1 MLRAY
6 QRVRNGHPDSGFKD
20 DLAFLQAKDM
30 DLSIRLGAMLG
41 FDALLITAA
50 INPISASPGAPLSL
64 DAPTQPF
71 EVWFITAGIVLL
83 AISGIL
89 CVRAIMLGE
98 EFAADDIEENPEA
111 IVQRMFAAYAT
122 SVDYQARMVGIAARF
137 AIAGGFVS
145 LLSCMW
151 IMLEKMIR

>member
-6 QRVRNGHPDSGFKD
+6 QRVRTGHPDSGFKD

-50 INPISASPGAPLSL
+50 INPIAASPGAPLSL
-64 DAPTQPF
+64 DAATQPL
-71 EVWFITAGIVLL
+71 EVWLVMLGILFL
-83 AISGIL
+83 AVSGIL

-98 EFAADDIEENPEA
+98 EFSADGIDENPDA
-111 IVQRMFAAYAT
+111 IVQRMFAAYSA
-122 SVDYQARMVGIAARF
+122 SVDFQVHMISLAARF
-137 AIAGGFVS
+137 SIAGGCVT
-145 LLSCMW
+145 LLTCCW
-151 IMLEKMIR
+151 IMLEKML